1 MPQPPW
7 PDWLDPHPSFSRA
20 ELYTRLQEATLEAW
34 IGMRR
39 DREHETF
46 YAFGFSLSDDGLTV
60 EGVAASKQGLR
71 RLPSAAPVAPDS
83 SEETLHR
90 LRWSR
95 GEWSYQVSETFAAV
109 NRSLDELRKSFGR
122 YLDPALSSTEFERRW
137 DSQWAPWMRELFTLY
152 VDVLRDL
159 DARGTF
165 VSQPSRIILGVFS
178 SDLDETKRSIE
189 RLNPAHQAERV
200 LRDMKRDGARVA
212 PG

>member
-20 ELYTRLQEATLEAW
+20 ELYTRLQEATIKAWLE
-34 IGMRR
+34 MCR

-46 YAFGFSLSDDGLTV
+46 YVFGFLLSDDDLTV
-60 EGVAASKQGLR
+60 QGVAASKQGLR
-71 RLPSAAPVAPDS
+71 RLPSATPVGPDL
-83 SEETLHR
+83 SEEAMHR
-90 LRWSR
+90 LRWLG

-109 NRSLDELRKSFGR
+109 NQSLDELRQSFGR
-122 YLDPALSSTEFERRW
+122 HLDPALSSTEFDRRW
-137 DSQWAPWMRELFTLY
+137 DSQWAPLMRELLALY

-165 VSQPSRIILGVFS
+165 VGQPSRIILGVFG
-178 SDLDETKRSIE
+178 SDLESTKRSIE

-200 LRDMKRDGARVA
+200 FRDMKRDYTCAV